1 MSRVRLVL
9 IISFI
14 LALFAAAQA
23 VRADD
28 PPGAKLY
35 TTYCGGCH
43 GAQGSGGFGPAIG
56 GDKYLNNNS
65 DEVIARITGEGVAGK
80 GMPAWSKSN
89 GGSLADEQI
98 EEIVRYLRSLGSATS
113 SASTTSPSST
123 TTEPVTAAADYAQ
136 TKMAVTQST
145 NARGE
150 VVVKATLK
158 KNDDTGV
165 SGVPIAFRRVTLYGS
180 IDLGSVKTDNSGT
193 ATLTLNTLP
202 DSGREVD
209 ADFKGNS
216 RFGSSAGK
224 IMLQPQVVESA
235 SASGNPNPYGVRLSL
250 EDVPLLPPEGSL
262 ITPNPPLVPT
272 AIFASVVLCVWATY
286 GYVVSQVVG
295 IRRSKPSRGRGDRFS
310 RQPR

>member
-1 MSRVRLVL
+1 MLYESPERVGAL
-9 IISFI
+9 
-14 LALFAAAQA
+14 LADLER
-23 VRADD
+23 V
-28 PPGAKLY
+28 
-35 TTYCGGCH
+35 CGGERALAVARELTKLH
-43 GAQGSGGFGPAIG
+43 ESFFRGT
-56 GDKYLNNNS
+56 
-65 DEVIARITGEGVAGK
+65 IAEAARYYAREG
-80 GMPAWSKSN
+80 
-89 GGSLADEQI
+89 
-98 EEIVRYLRSLGSATS
+98 
-113 SASTTSPSST
+113 
-123 TTEPVTAAADYAQ
+123 
-136 TKMAVTQST
+136 
-145 NARGE
+145 ARGE

-224 IMLQPQVVESA
+224 IMLQPQVVELA
-235 SASGNPNPYGVRLSL
+235 SASGNSNPYGVRLSL

-286 GYVVSQVVG
+286 AYVVSQVVG
-295 IRRSKPSRGRGDRFS
+295 IWRSKPSRGREDRFS
-310 RQPR
+310 RQSR